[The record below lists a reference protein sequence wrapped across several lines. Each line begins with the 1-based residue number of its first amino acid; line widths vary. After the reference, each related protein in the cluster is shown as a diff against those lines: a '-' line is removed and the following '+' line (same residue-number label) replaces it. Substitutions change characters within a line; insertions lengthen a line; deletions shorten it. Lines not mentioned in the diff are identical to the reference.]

1 MKADDLNRALNYVDE
16 RYLSELDTPEQES
29 IPMKNKKKVIRIL
42 AVAAMIA
49 LLSVT
54 AYASDILHIRS
65 LKSGKS
71 TVYSS
76 FASMDQAMN
85 QLGVRV
91 DCREEFS
98 SGFRFVDASVDEVVG
113 RDEQGK
119 KAMTF
124 QELSTEYR
132 NDAGVHL
139 MINAYADQENIPE
152 DDHLPTKQWN
162 VDGISVSYY
171 LDHYKLVPADYQ
183 LSPEEEAWQEQPG
196 NYITYGSDQVEQRD
210 VAFLSWVKDGVA
222 YFIMDSD
229 ANVPMETLVSM
240 ASELMEG

>member
-54 AYASDILHIRS
+54 AYAADVLHIRS
-65 LKSGKS
+65 LESGKS

-85 QLGVRV
+85 QLGLQV

-124 QELSTEYR
+124 QELSAEYR
-132 NDAGVHL
+132 NDAGVRL

-183 LSPEEEAWQEQPG
+183 PSPEEEAWQEQPG
-196 NYITYGSDQVEQRD
+196 NYITYGSDRVEQRD

-222 YFIMDSD
+222 YFIMDSG
-229 ANVPMETLVSM
+229 ANVPMETLASM

>member
-65 LKSGKS
+65 LGSGKS

-76 FASMDQAMN
+76 FASMYQAMN